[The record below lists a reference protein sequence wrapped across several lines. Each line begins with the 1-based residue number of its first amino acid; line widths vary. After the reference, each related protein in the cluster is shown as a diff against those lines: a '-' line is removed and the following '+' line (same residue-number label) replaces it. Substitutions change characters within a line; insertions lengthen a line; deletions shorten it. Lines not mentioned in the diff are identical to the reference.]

1 MTDILI
7 AAAIVTGIGLLCGI
21 LLAVAAKVMAVK
33 VDETVGKLRDALPG
47 ANCGACGYTGC
58 DGYAEA
64 LAKGEAKTI
73 KVYGSDRTVEYD
85 PQKRIGIAISRMG
98 ASQAICMGAYSFAL
112 SELDK

>member
-1 MTDILI
+1 M
-7 AAAIVTGIGLLCGI
+7 
-21 LLAVAAKVMAVK
+21 KVYNLDDPEEFAQF
-33 VDETVGKLRDALPG
+33 
-47 ANCGACGYTGC
+47 
-58 DGYAEA
+58 
-64 LAKGEAKTI
+64 AKGDSKTI